1 VISGVRQSRSRQTR
15 GPYQARSP
23 SADWAGT
30 ERLPQTGSRSK
41 AGLAART
48 QSRGCCSVQRNI
60 CPNNT
65 RRAYC
70 LVGNFPGYPRK
81 YGVPENLVK
90 LDAHRYSAF
99 RRPSDGRVRVGD
111 NLQDQ
116 HINPDFCTNDEAFE
130 LRAVLAGEVIGQL
143 AAPTAA
149 QLIRTG
155 RLVPLLIEHIS
166 EDFSLFIY
174 YGSRAVH
181 RPGCGASS
189 TDCPTTR
196 SSFSATTN

>member
-1 VISGVRQSRSRQTR
+1 M
-15 GPYQARSP
+15 
-23 SADWAGT
+23 
-30 ERLPQTGSRSK
+30 ERLPQTGSKSK
-41 AGLAART
+41 AGLVART

-149 QLIRTG
+149 QLIRAS

-166 EDFSLFIY
+166 EDFSLFIC
-174 YGSRAVH
+174 YGSRAAQPV
-181 RPGCGASS
+181 RVRCFIDLAIDRLS
-189 TDCPTTR
+189 DNEEFV
-196 SSFSATTN
+196 FSNDELSLIQSKGMVTPRR